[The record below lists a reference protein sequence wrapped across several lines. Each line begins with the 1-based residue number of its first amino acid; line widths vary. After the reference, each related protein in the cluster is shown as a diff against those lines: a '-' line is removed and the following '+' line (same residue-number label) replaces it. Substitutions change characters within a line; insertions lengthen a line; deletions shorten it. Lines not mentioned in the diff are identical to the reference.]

1 MKCLWLVERLMWSWA
16 RSYKDL
22 HKIRIHMSLGCTA
35 RPAQI
40 ATAQGKLE
48 KRATEGRRYWLPC
61 IQQLKVSGN
70 FVLYLYDLCLF
81 TSLNTFCKWLGGSH
95 TKAIYFICG
104 EKHFWAWK
112 MKWWTQF
119 RLRKR
124 WNEIPNSSWPILL
137 TISSKGKPSHSVIS
151 LGGILGFLNGEIQFS
166 LSEWRIN
173 ELRQIPWRND
183 ITRDGTRRSS
193 WCLRMIGTYQSVFR
207 YQVFEIIGIQPK
219 IPGMRNQTR
228 ASSKQYPS
236 WYF

>member
-48 KRATEGRRYWLPC
+48 KRATEGRRYWLC

-95 TKAIYFICG
+95 TKATYVICG
-104 EKHFWAWK
+104 EKHLWAWK

-137 TISSKGKPSHSVIS
+137 TISSKGNPPSHIFRWNLGLLERRNTILS
-151 LGGILGFLNGEIQFS
+151 LGMKDKRVETN
-166 LSEWRIN
+166 
-173 ELRQIPWRND
+173 
-183 ITRDGTRRSS
+183 TVT
-193 WCLRMIGTYQSVFR
+193 
-207 YQVFEIIGIQPK
+207 
-219 IPGMRNQTR
+219 
-228 ASSKQYPS
+228 
-236 WYF
+236 